1 MVSLVESEI
10 RNGVIFGDAENAE
23 YVYMPASEV
32 GVKDPICVYEIN
44 DMRNDVTLKEA
55 LRLVRIRSL
64 RPAVHPCLETSSF

>member
-44 DMRNDVTLKEA
+44 DMRNDVCA
-55 LRLVRIRSL
+55 LPYI
-64 RPAVHPCLETSSF
+64 